1 MKKQGLLG
9 LIDLL
14 SKFLCGAIGILI
26 FRLSL
31 HDFGHGSEIVS
42 TIATWGTSVVQ
53 HIYLFFRI
61 D

>member
-1 MKKQGLLG
+1 MTRHLLLG

-14 SKFLCGAIGILI
+14 SKLLSGAIGILI

-31 HDFGHGSEIVS
+31 HNLGHGSEIVS
-42 TIATWGTSVVQ
+42 TVATWGTSVVQ

>member
-1 MKKQGLLG
+1 MTMHLLLG

-14 SKFLCGAIGILI
+14 SKLLSGAIGILI

-31 HDFGHGSEIVS
+31 HDLGHGSKIVS
-42 TIATWGTSVVQ
+42 TVATWGTSVVQ